1 MLYDLASKTVDQL
14 QMLPLRPP
22 SDARTRGGGMG
33 LAHPHG
39 DGGHGG
45 GGGNAKRERGPFSN
59 GPRSAVVYVL
69 NATPLE
75 VLVLIL

>member
-1 MLYDLASKTVDQL
+1 MRELG
-14 QMLPLRPP
+14 
-22 SDARTRGGGMG
+22 GGGMG
-33 LAHPHG
+33 LVG

-45 GGGNAKRERGPFSN
+45 GVGHAKRERGPFSN